1 MKKLLMLFAATS
13 LLWVGC
19 TDDDDTANVIKRDTN
34 ELSLAYAN
42 GSSGQLH
49 VRYNGSWEAS
59 VANDCDWLLLS
70 VGEGE
75 AASSISSTGNGSDYQ
90 YLVMTA
96 SRNTGDARQTTVYL
110 RQAGAQE
117 SIEITVKQAA
127 GIFEVQ
133 TPQLKGDVKQNVA
146 SSAYISIPYLK
157 AVGGENVVIEAT
169 LSGVT
174 QGLSIESP
182 YTTVIGK
189 EGDGALSL
197 PIEGTA
203 AEMGALNIELK
214 LSIDGKEVYSGTLN
228 VSVVND
234 NFIWSFGFDKLLYG
248 SDQMNNYGGGYIPGG
263 AQLDITEGVDWT
275 ATTGDSPSSKTG
287 DGVKDAFKGGDTATT
302 DTSKAYQDYYNA
314 RDLQGWSGCR
324 CYEHPGYFKMG
335 TGSNNGWIQ
344 TPALGKVSS
353 MAGSQDIVVSFDAA
367 LWQGSSE
374 PIKFEVVGAG
384 ELMGNGTVTPEKIS
398 AWASATWTTFTF
410 TVKGAT
416 TATAF
421 KWSTE
426 ATDGSGRFFLDN
438 IKVMGSASIVVR
450 TEPLAEPQNVTAEV
464 DGTSITINWD
474 KVEGAD
480 AYRVTIASATQPDF
494 VKSVDVTANTLKVT
508 RLQEGTTYN
517 ITVTAVYNADEKWNS
532 QPVAVEAATEG
543 GIKIP
548 TLTAPAVKLYEKS
561 HGYAII
567 EWSYNEAALA
577 EQELGAADL
586 VDFRLLDA
594 SGNAIE
600 GRTMENYNHFAFARY
615 KHMRFVYG
623 GLKPSAKYRIE
634 MRRRIIE
641 DNLDKYLDSEWVGVD
656 VTTDAAPDTS
666 GYLFYDDFE
675 SYPYG
680 CQPFACAY
688 GCGKGD
694 VTDYQTQII
703 LGNPGSKNYVY
714 NISRV
719 LNDQSYYATYFP
731 MFDYDEI
738 CKNDASGMNYNIAL
752 AVGAL
757 KFGGGSKPAHMTLP
771 AFNHTGDLTL
781 EIDAMPYYEP
791 SNTKDDTNGNMQE
804 NCAAENGKTFKVAIV
819 EGEGTIV
826 EADAATVNATEAVLT
841 NTLAK
846 DMFNG
851 QGAEANKRYQT
862 THHTV
867 KIVGATPATRI
878 KVYTEGAKNEPRMW
892 IDKLSVKA
900 DN

>member
-70 VGEGE
+70 VGQGE
-75 AASSISSTGNGSDYQ
+75 AAPSISSVGNGSDYQ

-96 SRNTGDARQTTVYL
+96 NRNTGTARQTTVYL

-117 SIEITVKQAA
+117 AIEITVKQAA
-127 GIFEVQ
+127 GIFEVS
-133 TPQLKGDVKQNVA
+133 TPSLKGDVKQNVA

-174 QGLSIESP
+174 EGLSVESP
-182 YTTVIGK
+182 YTTVIEK
-189 EGDGALSL
+189 EGDGSLSL
-197 PIEGTA
+197 PISGTA
-203 AEMGALNIELK
+203 VEMGALNIDLK
-214 LSIDGKEVYSGTLN
+214 LSIDGKEVYTGTLN
-228 VSVVND
+228 ASVVND
-234 NFIWSFGFDKLLYG
+234 NYIWNFDFSLCIYG
-248 SDQMNNYGGGYIPGG
+248 GDPMNNKKGFTQTG
-263 AQLDITEGVDWT
+263 AQMTVSEGIDWSKTEGEGFGEVSVGTSGTQDY
-275 ATTGDSPSSKTG
+275 
-287 DGVKDAFKGGDTATT
+287 FKGGSPGA
-302 DTSKAYQDYYNA
+302 AHEALLAA
-314 RDLQGWSGCR
+314 RNMTGWSGACV
-324 CYEHPGYFKMG
+324 YEHPGYVKMA
-335 TGSNNGWIQ
+335 TGSKAGWIQ
-344 TPALGKVSS
+344 TPPMGQVSS
-353 MAGSQDIVVSFDAA
+353 LANTQDVVLSFDLAHWTQA
-367 LWQGSSE
+367 KGS
-374 PIKFEVVGAG
+374 IHLDIIGAG
-384 ELMGNGTVTPEKIS
+384 EIAGLTQFDPPQYDGYPNAKWGSFTV
-398 AWASATWTTFTF
+398 
-410 TVKGAT
+410 TVKGAGPT
-416 TATAF
+416 TAF
-421 KWSTE
+421 KWSTTE
-426 ATDGSGRFFLDN
+426 TDGNGRFMIDN
-438 IKVMGSASIVVR
+438 IKVMGSGSIVVR
-450 TEPLAEPQNVTAEV
+450 TEPLAEPQNVTATAE
-464 DGTSITINWD
+464 GSSITIDWD

-517 ITVTAVYNADEKWNS
+517 ITVTAVYAADEKWNS
-532 QPVAVEAATEG
+532 QPVAAQATTEG
-543 GIKIP
+543 GVKTP

-600 GRTMENYNHFAFARY
+600 GRTMENYNYFALARY

-623 GLKPSAKYRIE
+623 GLKAATKYRIE
-634 MRRRIIE
+634 MRRRIVE

-656 VTTDAAPDTS
+656 VTTDAAPATS

-680 CQPFACAY
+680 CNPFACAY
-688 GCGKGD
+688 GSGKGD

-703 LGNPGSKNYVY
+703 LGAPGSKNYVY

-719 LNDQSYYATYFP
+719 LDNQSYYAAYFP

-738 CKNDASGMNYNIAL
+738 CKNEASGKNYNIAL

-771 AFNHTGDLTL
+771 AFNHTGDLTI

-791 SNTKDDTNGNMQE
+791 SNTKDETNGNMQD
-804 NCAAENGKTFKVAIV
+804 NCAAENGKSFKVAIV

-826 EADAATVNATEAVLT
+826 EADAATVNAAEATLT
-841 NTLAK
+841 NTLAR
-846 DMFNG
+846 DMFGG

-867 KIVGATPATRI
+867 KIAGATPATRI
-878 KVYTEGAKNEPRMW
+878 KIYTEGSKNEPRMW

-900 DN
+900 N